1 MAGTHLTI
9 DKAEL
14 ARLDAFM
21 AEQAARDPSGLM
33 PRLGEYLQGST
44 QARFKTQTAP
54 DGTPWAPLKQRYARR
69 KRYNKDT
76 VLTLRGYLR
85 SYIHYQIPDA
95 QTVEVG
101 SNQKYA
107 AIHQFGGEIRAKGG
121 SLRFRLANGGF
132 ATVQKV
138 TMPARPFLGISDD
151 DRDDILDIIQA
162 RIQARTQGGAHAG

>member
-1 MAGTHLTI
+1 MVGFSYQIDDAQLHAGLRSLIALGRDAGPVMADIAT
-9 DKAEL
+9 
-14 ARLDAFM
+14 
-21 AEQAARDPSGLM
+21 
-33 PRLGEYLQGST
+33 LGERST
-44 QARFKTQTAP
+44 RRRFDTESGP
-54 DGTPWAPLKQRYARR
+54 DGQKWKPSLRARIPGGR
-69 KRYNKDT
+69 TLTKDGH
-76 VLTLRGYLR
+76 L
-85 SYIHYQIPDA
+85 
-95 QTVEVG
+95 VG
-101 SNQKYA
+101 SISGRHGRDFAEWGVNRIYA

>member
-1 MAGTHLTI
+1 MVGFSYQIDDAQLHAGLRSLISLGRDAGPVMADIAAIGERGT
-9 DKAEL
+9 
-14 ARLDAFM
+14 
-21 AEQAARDPSGLM
+21 RDRFRTESG
-33 PRLGEYLQGST
+33 
-44 QARFKTQTAP
+44 P
-54 DGTPWAPLKQRYARR
+54 DGQRWKPSLRARITGGR
-69 KRYNKDT
+69 TLTKDGHLAASISGRHGRDFAEWG
-76 VLTLRGYLR
+76 VNR
-85 SYIHYQIPDA
+85 I
-95 QTVEVG
+95 
-101 SNQKYA
+101 YA